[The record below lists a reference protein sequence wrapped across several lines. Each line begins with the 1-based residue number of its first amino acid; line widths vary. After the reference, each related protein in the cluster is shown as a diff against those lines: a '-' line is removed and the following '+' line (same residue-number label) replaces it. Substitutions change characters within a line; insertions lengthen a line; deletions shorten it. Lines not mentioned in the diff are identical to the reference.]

1 MAVDYLS
8 ALNSKG
14 SGLNITQLVDSL
26 VQAETDP
33 KKQIINEKID
43 KKNLEISS
51 LAEVAVE
58 LDALKTNIS
67 TFKDKTKLITSSAD
81 TSASLSISSPN
92 TAKAFTSDINISAL
106 ATSQTLEFSGF
117 NLPTST
123 SGSGSITIDFGQ
135 WISGASTDNNSLYD
149 KASVT
154 ANTSLGSPIS
164 HVSLGGN
171 ITLLSEGGDLSSTIF
186 TVVGTDMAG
195 NSITETITGPT
206 FGNSVTGTKVFK
218 TVSSVTPNNTVVG
231 GQVTVGHAA
240 ATFGPNSSKSSST
253 ISISSGATITSIAN
267 SLNDVTGVSASVINK
282 GDGTYSL
289 LVRSETGASNAIRMT
304 VSEAS
309 GDAGLSTFDTTS
321 DNNTHQ
327 TTAASDATLTV
338 DGVTLTRSSNSIT
351 NIFDGYT
358 LDLTKTTTSA
368 FRVSSI
374 LNKKNSLSVLKEF
387 LNTINITRE
396 KLNDLTKV
404 GINGEASGILKDNIA
419 VKNIKNGINKLIT
432 DGIVGFGN
440 SKLYLSELGVRTN
453 AAGIMEVNESI
464 FNSQFDADSTVFDAI
479 FNSMFS
485 SDSPYLKVEKS
496 IGTSDPTP
504 GKYTF
509 AYDGSTATLDGTAM
523 TTITPTDGTSYFLS
537 SGTAVNTG
545 GIKITPS
552 QTVNSANIFYGRSMI
567 DQLEKYLSST
577 ISTSGSLTKSQANAN
592 SILNDF
598 SDDLSDIDD
607 KVTVLKKR
615 YTSQFGAMESVVTNL
630 KSTGEYL
637 DNMLKSWND
646 ND

>member
-1 MAVDYLS
+1 
-8 ALNSKG
+8 
-14 SGLNITQLVDSL
+14 
-26 VQAETDP
+26 
-33 KKQIINEKID
+33 
-43 KKNLEISS
+43 
-51 LAEVAVE
+51 
-58 LDALKTNIS
+58 
-67 TFKDKTKLITSSAD
+67 
-81 TSASLSISSPN
+81 
-92 TAKAFTSDINISAL
+92 
-106 ATSQTLEFSGF
+106 
-117 NLPTST
+117 
-123 SGSGSITIDFGQ
+123 
-135 WISGASTDNNSLYD
+135 
-149 KASVT
+149 
-154 ANTSLGSPIS
+154 
-164 HVSLGGN
+164 
-171 ITLLSEGGDLSSTIF
+171 
-186 TVVGTDMAG
+186 
-195 NSITETITGPT
+195 
-206 FGNSVTGTKVFK
+206 
-218 TVSSVTPNNTVVG
+218 
-231 GQVTVGHAA
+231 
-240 ATFGPNSSKSSST
+240 
-253 ISISSGATITSIAN
+253 
-267 SLNDVTGVSASVINK
+267 
-282 GDGTYSL
+282 
-289 LVRSETGASNAIRMT
+289 MT
-304 VSEAS
+304 VSEAA

-374 LNKKNSLSVLKEF
+374 LDKTNSLSVLKEF

-464 FNSQFDADSTVFDAI
+464 FNSQFDSDSTVFDAI

-523 TTITPTDGTSYFLS
+523 TTITPTDGTGYFLS

-567 DQLEKYLSST
+567 HQLEKYLSST
-577 ISTSGSLTKSQANAN
+577 ISTSGTLTKSQANAN